1 MRFQQLVHHA
11 KTLDSYCSPDRA
23 CATTGGKTPDKVYT
37 YIKLG
42 NQVEPLPHLG
52 RSNNLSLFLSPA
64 YVPFKKRAPITLR
77 TVRTCPDGV
86 SEMLQDCF
94 ESTNWD
100 VFKHQDLQ
108 QYTTAVLDYIKH
120 CTDTVIVA
128 KHIRVYPNTKPWM
141 TKKKCRAC

>member
-1 MRFQQLVHHA
+1 MRVLPKLHQHV
-11 KTLDSYCSPDRA
+11 K

-37 YIKLG
+37 NIKLG
-42 NQVEPLPHLG
+42 NQVKPLPHLG
-52 RSNNLSLFLSPA
+52 RSDHLSLFLIPA
-64 YVPFKKRAPITLR
+64 YIPFKKRAPITLR

-108 QYTTAVLDYIKH
+108 QYTTAIKH
-120 CTDTVIVA
+120 RTDTVIVA
-128 KHIRVYPNTKPWM
+128 KHIRVHPNTKPWM
-141 TKKKCRAC
+141 TKKKKCRAC